1 MAEAAPSSAPE
12 RAWRPREAKSA
23 DPTRAP
29 ERARPKRGPAE
40 TREGIKGVLSPIISP
55 TMSVCRRAEA
65 RSSPRKAK
73 GVARRPERSPREA
86 ARASSAGA
94 ANERTPEMAASA
106 TVRRLS
112 GETSMTRSLF
122 LGKGAPDFQ
131 LRADVADHLVGELR
145 GAGGAAEGRGP
156 EALQDGLECRLVD
169 RPRGAGRLLLVGEG
183 EEGRAGQ

>member
-1 MAEAAPSSAPE
+1 MAEATPSSAPE
-12 RAWRPREAKSA
+12 RVWRPREAKSA

-29 ERARPKRGPAE
+29 ERARPKRGPAA
-40 TREGIKGVLSPIISP
+40 TREGMKGVLSPIISP

-65 RSSPRKAK
+65 RSSPRKAN

-94 ANERTPEMAASA
+94 AIERTPEMAASA

-122 LGKGAPDFQ
+122 LGKGAPDFE
-131 LRADVADHLVGELR
+131 LRADVADNLVGELR
-145 GAGGAAEGRGP
+145 GARGAAEVRRTDAV
-156 EALQDGLECRLVD
+156 EDGLEGGLVD
-169 RPRGAGRLLLVGEG
+169 GPRGAACLL
-183 EEGRAGQ
+183 